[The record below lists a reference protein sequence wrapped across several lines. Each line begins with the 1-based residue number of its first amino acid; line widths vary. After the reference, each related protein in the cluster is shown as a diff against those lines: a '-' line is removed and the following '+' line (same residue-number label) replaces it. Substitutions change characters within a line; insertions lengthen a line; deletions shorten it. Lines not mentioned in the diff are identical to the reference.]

1 MSIAADR
8 RAAPGRRTCPGR
20 GASPHAPPGS
30 AAAVAQ
36 FGDTSG
42 MPARSRS
49 SAGPARSDAP
59 ALLAPPAGPGVDDW
73 NLLRTFIAVYEAGT
87 LTEAA
92 RRLGSTQPNLGRH
105 IRTLEALLGEPL
117 FVRRPGRLEP
127 TERAH
132 GLHGTLLPMKAA
144 VQEARRL
151 FAESGAQ
158 VAGTVRLAVSEVY
171 ATHVVA
177 PLAAQ
182 WLAEQPGLEIEL
194 SVSNR
199 AENLL
204 RRDADIAV
212 RFFRPEQDD
221 VIAVHVGDT
230 ELALFAHE
238 SFIARHGEPTGFD
251 LPVEAFAAGFD
262 RDTSPLA
269 PLFKGPLPPPV
280 RFRLR
285 TDAMLARQAAV
296 ETGLGVGV
304 YLVDV
309 AAERPGLRR
318 ILADRFGQRQQV
330 WLCAHPELRRSAS
343 MRFVWNRLEQ
353 ALRSRLGGVR

>member
-1 MSIAADR
+1 
-8 RAAPGRRTCPGR
+8 
-20 GASPHAPPGS
+20 
-30 AAAVAQ
+30 
-36 FGDTSG
+36 
-42 MPARSRS
+42 
-49 SAGPARSDAP
+49 
-59 ALLAPPAGPGVDDW
+59 
-73 NLLRTFIAVYEAGT
+73 
-87 LTEAA
+87 
-92 RRLGSTQPNLGRH
+92 
-105 IRTLEALLGEPL
+105 
-117 FVRRPGRLEP
+117 
-127 TERAH
+127 
-132 GLHGTLLPMKAA
+132 MKAA
-144 VQEARRL
+144 VQEAGRL
-151 FAESGAQ
+151 FAEAGAQ

-221 VIAVHVGDT
+221 VIALHVGNT
-230 ELALFAHE
+230 ELGLFVHE
-238 SFIARHGEPTGFD
+238 SFIARHGEPQDYT
-251 LPVEAFAAGFD
+251 LPEDAFVAGFD
-262 RDTSPLA
+262 RETAPLA
-269 PLFKGPLPPPV
+269 PMMKGAPPPQPV

-285 TDAMLARQAAV
+285 TDAVLARHAAV

-309 AAERPGLRR
+309 AAEQPGLRR
-318 ILADRFGQRQQV
+318 ILAERFGQPQEV
-330 WLCAHPELRRSAS
+330 WLCAHAELRRSAS

-353 ALRSRLGGVR
+353 ALRQRLAPVNAAAAAPPAGAG

>member
-1 MSIAADR
+1 MPR
-8 RAAPGRRTCPGR
+8 RARPSTHPE
-20 GASPHAPPGS
+20 PE
-30 AAAVAQ
+30 VA
-36 FGDTSG
+36 
-42 MPARSRS
+42 R
-49 SAGPARSDAP
+49 
-59 ALLAPPAGPGVDDW
+59 PAGPPLDDW
-73 NLLRTFIAVYEAGT
+73 NLLRSFIAVHETGT

-92 RRLGSTQPNLGRH
+92 RRLGSTQPSVGRH
-105 IRTLEALLGEPL
+105 IRELEAALGETL
-117 FVRRPGRLEP
+117 FVRLPGRLKP

-132 GLHGTLLPMKAA
+132 ALHATVASMKTAA
-144 VQEARRL
+144 QDAGRL
-151 FAESGAQ
+151 FAEAGTL

-221 VIAVHVGDT
+221 VIAVHVGTT
-230 ELALFAHE
+230 ELGLYAHE
-238 SFIARHGEPTGFD
+238 SFIARHGEPTDFT
-251 LPVEAFAAGFD
+251 LPPEAFVAGFD
-262 RDTSPLA
+262 REAAPLA
-269 PLFKGPLPPPV
+269 PYYKGGPPAQPV

-285 TDAMLARQAAV
+285 TDAALARQAAV
-296 ETGLGVGV
+296 ETGLAVGV

-309 AAERPGLRR
+309 AAALPGLRR
-318 ILADRFGQRQQV
+318 ILAHRFGQPQEV

-343 MRFVWNRLEQ
+343 MRFVWDRLEQ
-353 ALRSRLGGVR
+353 ALRQRLATVAG

>member
-1 MSIAADR
+1 M
-8 RAAPGRRTCPGR
+8 
-20 GASPHAPPGS
+20 
-30 AAAVAQ
+30 
-36 FGDTSG
+36 
-42 MPARSRS
+42 AR
-49 SAGPARSDAP
+49 
-59 ALLAPPAGPGVDDW
+59 PAGPHLDDW
-73 NLLRTFIAVYEAGT
+73 NLLRSFIAVHETGT

-92 RRLGSTQPNLGRH
+92 RRLGTTQPSVGRH
-105 IRTLEALLGEPL
+105 IRELEAALGETL
-117 FVRRPGRLEP
+117 FVRLPGRLKP

-132 GLHGTLLPMKAA
+132 ALHATVVAMKSA
-144 VQEARRL
+144 VQEAGRL
-151 FAESGAQ
+151 FAETGAQ

-199 AENLL
+199 ADNLL

-221 VIAVHVGDT
+221 VIAVHVGTT
-230 ELALFAHE
+230 ELGLYAHE
-238 SFIARHGEPTGFD
+238 SFIARHGEPTGYT
-251 LPVEAFAAGFD
+251 LPEAAFVAGFD
-262 RDTSPLA
+262 REVAPLA
-269 PLFKGPLPPPV
+269 RLYKDSPPPQPV

-285 TDAMLARQAAV
+285 TDAALARQAAV

-309 AAERPGLRR
+309 AAALPGLRR
-318 ILADRFGQRQQV
+318 ILAHRFGQPQEV

-343 MRFVWNRLEQ
+343 MRFVWDRLEQ
-353 ALRSRLGGVR
+353 ALRQRLATFAG